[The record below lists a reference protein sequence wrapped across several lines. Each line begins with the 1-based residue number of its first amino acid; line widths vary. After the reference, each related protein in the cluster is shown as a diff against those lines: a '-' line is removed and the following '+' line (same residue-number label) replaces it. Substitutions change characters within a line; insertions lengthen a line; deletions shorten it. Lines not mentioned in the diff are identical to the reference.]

1 MNRPACFVLVHG
13 AWHGG
18 WSWWKVRRLLQE
30 AGSDVFTPTLTG
42 LGDRSHLSGPE
53 VDLSTHIEDIVS
65 VLELED
71 LTEAVLVG
79 HSYGGNVITGVA
91 ERVPERLAHLV
102 YMDGFVP
109 KDGESLL
116 DLMSP
121 AVRQEFDLRVQ
132 AEGDGWFLPG
142 RYAEPWATALRD
154 HYGVTDETDLARMVP
169 RMRSQ
174 PYKTFTEPLRVA
186 NKAAETLPRTYIR
199 CTQYPNPALSR
210 YAEVAQSPD
219 SGWQYRELVAS
230 HDGMVARPRQL
241 AELLLELAKN
251 DQA

>member
-1 MNRPACFVLVHG
+1 MNGTPSFVLVHG

-18 WSWWKVRRLLQE
+18 WAWWKVRRLLQE
-30 AGSDVFTPTLTG
+30 AGTEVFTPTLTG
-42 LGDRSHLSGPE
+42 LGERFHLAGPE
-53 VDLSTHIEDIVS
+53 VDLSTHIEDIVA

-71 LTEAVLVG
+71 LTEVVLVG

-91 ERVPERLAHLV
+91 ERVPDRLAHLV

-121 AVRQEFDLRVQ
+121 AVRQEFEMRVQ
-132 AEGDGWFLPG
+132 TEGDGWFLPG
-142 RYAEPWATALRD
+142 RYAEPWETALRD
-154 HYGVTDETDLARMVP
+154 HYGVTDEADLARMVP

-174 PYKTFTEPLRVA
+174 PYQTFTEPLRVA
-186 NKAAETLPRTYIR
+186 DQAAAALPRTYIR

-210 YAEVAQSPD
+210 YAEAARRPD
-219 SGWQYRELVAS
+219 SSWQYRELEAS
-230 HDGMVARPRQL
+230 HDGMVSRPREL
-241 AELLLELAKN
+241 TELLLELAGT
-251 DQA
+251 DHA